1 MAVTITFTPIPQ
13 QTAGV
18 QFTVTGVYTSTTTV
32 WTDTL
37 QYADDAGSTEGS
49 FNVTV
54 PLNTSTGFSFPVTYN
69 TVGSHTVTVLD
80 AASGV
85 TGTSNT
91 FLVVA
96 AKVITLTVSPGVT
109 QGSSYTVTGVLSGY
123 GTAPSLTY
131 AIDDGT
137 PGAVTGVTV
146 SGFTLTLIAPAA
158 GNHKIVV
165 SDGTITG
172 SASFSVSMPG
182 TGISPATPSGVV
194 AGTPFVFTGAL
205 QNYTTVPSL
214 TYSVNGGPALTLSG
228 VTLTGWS
235 AVIAIGTSGSTSIRV
250 TDGTSSGTTGSFT
263 VAAAPFVITPSSPTG
278 TQAGVSFNFTGT
290 LSGYTSVPTLSYQID
305 TNARVIM
312 SGVTTSGWNTPVVA
326 PAAGSHTINV
336 SDGTITSANVPF
348 TTASAPVTIT
358 PTSPS
363 GTVTGQSFNFTGT
376 LSGYSVAPA
385 LTYSIDG
392 ATAVSI
398 PGGDV
403 TTTAFSVPITA
414 PAAGNHTI
422 VVSDGTHTG
431 STTFTTVSS
440 APTIIPTTP
449 SGVIA
454 GQAFVFTGVL
464 SNYLTPPALTY
475 SVNGGTPI
483 SLTGVTSSLWSDT
496 IVIASSG
503 ATTITV
509 TDGTH
514 TGSTSSFT
522 ISASTSRTITANNP
536 GSVAAGSTFTFS
548 GALTG
553 YTGASNVITT
563 TGAGDLF
570 TDEDGGVWSISAGL
584 VQLNGQNAGPS
595 AQVIQLALQGT
606 GASQLIWQYN
616 GFNWYST
623 TPGVPAGSVVYS
635 AGTTASPLATSSAS
649 ITSTGT
655 GGFFTDED
663 AGVWTINGGVVQLGG
678 VNAGFSAQV
687 TELALVGTGASQLIW
702 QYNGV
707 NWYSTTPGVPAA
719 SVVYSAGTTTSPV
732 APALTY
738 SINGG
743 AGIALTGVTS
753 SGWSTAITAPS
764 SAGTYTITVT
774 DGSITSSPQVFSVVI
789 VSSNIVDAR
798 FQNSQQQAI
807 VDSRGNIW
815 TINVNQQVAINGIV
829 DTTTANVAYLAYVN
843 GVMWRAVGTATTS
856 ISWYSN
862 AALAAGSWMAGS
874 NPLPSGYNFPLNTS
888 IAYRNN
894 DVLSTFGV
902 NCSLNAANGSPVTSN
917 GATVASLMNQLKCTL
932 LRWPV
937 VNGGVDSVASSLAA
951 SLPTIR
957 VCYQVMLGNSWDF
970 NGSGAG
976 GTPNSVVSNL
986 TNGLAT
992 WGSINR
998 FFAVEGQQEVNVN
1011 DSNATV
1017 SNWVAGTTGFV
1028 NAVRSQSAWVD
1039 VPCVSLSIGNAP
1051 NTSIQNQIG
1060 NLVTQSGVNWA
1071 NIHFYPSNGIDASSL
1086 YPTGTNWLSQDFA
1099 ASAPGRTG
1107 LVSEFGYASYS
1118 DLYAPNLNN
1127 SWCTPAAGAKMTA
1140 GAYLTG
1146 YYFGSAG
1153 SFFYS
1158 LTNENGRGYGLFNNS
1173 SGSPFSMTSYWI
1185 QFLDFMYDNGAT
1197 ASTFSP
1203 GSLPFTLSY
1212 SGSGTQ
1218 PFCMITADSSGNYY
1232 VILWNNDAVQT
1243 GSLPPADVTPSA
1255 NNTTV
1260 TFPTVY
1266 SAVTYDFITNSTV
1279 SLGSSVSTATLAIQG
1294 YPKIIKVTPVST
1306 GPTPP
1311 PQAVAAGYTTLVGGF
1326 EPSNASSKITTD
1338 YSGGTAA
1345 SFYPYNQYLTPPNV
1359 LPSGY
1364 TISSTTGLT
1373 LNSVV
1378 GGFGSGF
1385 ASVCSHTL
1393 CTTSTAPV
1401 NGVVPVNN
1409 GYGVAFQY
1417 GYFEALIETS
1427 YTITGANYYPTFWM
1441 NGLDNTEPHLEIDIF
1456 EINPAVTTAGSGGTS
1471 GFNQYGSIIC
1481 WNGNGG
1487 VGVVVPH
1494 LINTGGAAAPESQ
1507 ITKSPTVF
1515 NLFGMLWTPAGITYY
1530 INNVAGSTVSM
1541 NTSIPWDSGGS
1552 GGTPGNYV
1560 GNTISGTQFCIVQIG
1575 TGTDGKWPLTV
1586 KYQRTWQ

>member
-250 TDGTSSGTTGSFT
+250 TDGTSFGTTGSFT
-263 VAAAPFVITPSSPTG
+263 VAAAPFVITPSAPTG
-278 TQAGVSFNFTGT
+278 AQAGVSFNFTGT

-348 TTASAPVTIT
+348 TTAAAPVTIT

-385 LTYSIDG
+385 LNYSIDG

-403 TTTAFSVPITA
+403 TTTTFSVPITA
-414 PAAGNHTI
+414 PAAGDHRI

-655 GGFFTDED
+655 GGFFTDEYG
-663 AGVWTINGGVVQLGG
+663 GVWTINGGVVQLGG

-707 NWYSTTPGVPAA
+707 NWYSTTPGVPAG

-732 APALTY
+732 TPALTY
-738 SINGG
+738 YITGG
-743 AGIALTGVTS
+743 A
-753 SGWSTAITAPS
+753 
-764 SAGTYTITVT
+764 
-774 DGSITSSPQVFSVVI
+774 
-789 VSSNIVDAR
+789 
-798 FQNSQQQAI
+798 
-807 VDSRGNIW
+807 
-815 TINVNQQVAINGIV
+815 
-829 DTTTANVAYLAYVN
+829 
-843 GVMWRAVGTATTS
+843 
-856 ISWYSN
+856 
-862 AALAAGSWMAGS
+862 
-874 NPLPSGYNFPLNTS
+874 
-888 IAYRNN
+888 
-894 DVLSTFGV
+894 
-902 NCSLNAANGSPVTSN
+902 PV
-917 GATVASLMNQLKCTL
+917 
-932 LRWPV
+932 
-937 VNGGVDSVASSLAA
+937 
-951 SLPTIR
+951 
-957 VCYQVMLGNSWDF
+957 
-970 NGSGAG
+970 
-976 GTPNSVVSNL
+976 
-986 TNGLAT
+986 
-992 WGSINR
+992 
-998 FFAVEGQQEVNVN
+998 
-1011 DSNATV
+1011 
-1017 SNWVAGTTGFV
+1017 
-1028 NAVRSQSAWVD
+1028 
-1039 VPCVSLSIGNAP
+1039 
-1051 NTSIQNQIG
+1051 
-1060 NLVTQSGVNWA
+1060 
-1071 NIHFYPSNGIDASSL
+1071 
-1086 YPTGTNWLSQDFA
+1086 
-1099 ASAPGRTG
+1099 
-1107 LVSEFGYASYS
+1107 
-1118 DLYAPNLNN
+1118 
-1127 SWCTPAAGAKMTA
+1127 PA
-1140 GAYLTG
+1140 
-1146 YYFGSAG
+1146 
-1153 SFFYS
+1153 
-1158 LTNENGRGYGLFNNS
+1158 
-1173 SGSPFSMTSYWI
+1173 
-1185 QFLDFMYDNGAT
+1185 
-1197 ASTFSP
+1197 
-1203 GSLPFTLSY
+1203 
-1212 SGSGTQ
+1212 
-1218 PFCMITADSSGNYY
+1218 
-1232 VILWNNDAVQT
+1232 
-1243 GSLPPADVTPSA
+1243 
-1255 NNTTV
+1255 
-1260 TFPTVY
+1260 
-1266 SAVTYDFITNSTV
+1266 
-1279 SLGSSVSTATLAIQG
+1279 
-1294 YPKIIKVTPVST
+1294 

-1456 EINPAVTTAGSGGTS
+1456 EINTAVTTAGSGGTS

-1586 KYQRTWQ
+1586 EYQRTWQ